1 MPPSALSASPDV
13 LSAQLRLRHSS
24 LSLESLWGSPEA
36 CLPKE
41 EARAWVLVLNTGGT
55 IGMGGTECEGLAP
68 QAKKLVKALK
78 KMPMLH
84 DEEYA
89 KATKVYD
96 SCEFADSTLVLPLSK
111 RKKRII
117 YSILEYSPLLD
128 SCNMTTD
135 DWAKIPKDLETYYER
150 YDGFVM
156 LHGTDT
162 MAYTAA
168 ALSFMCENVGK
179 TIVLTGSQVP
189 IYELRNDG
197 RSNLLG
203 ALLIAG
209 QFVIPEVGLYF
220 HHKLYRGNRVTKVD
234 TGTFDGFSSPNV
246 PPLANAEVDIKI
258 DWGIVWRANT
268 TKKFEV
274 HHTNMNRNVG
284 LLRIFP
290 GITATTVRAF
300 LQPPMEGIVLETY
313 GCGNA
318 PHNCPDLL
326 EELRQATE
334 RNVVILNC
342 TQCLRGSVAST
353 YATGQDLAHVG
364 VISGGDMTPEAS
376 LAKLSYVLGKR
387 QLTWKEKK
395 QMLGDSLRGEMS
407 SVLTGTDSSLRN
419 MKFIKVMTKFI
430 SLNCKEEL
438 GAFLPSLACAAAK
451 ADDMDALKDI
461 EEVGGNLSCED
472 YDGRTPLHVAS
483 SEGHVQLAKYLL
495 KSGASVYAKDR
506 YGATPLMNAI
516 EFRRM
521 EIIQLLRETGARLS
535 SEEMENAGTKL
546 CLLAANGDTDGL
558 MAWHLAGI
566 DLECTDYGGKTPFQV
581 VHQNEHSE
589 QISTGKVLTGFLS
602 EKKIGGLFFSFFSTH
617 VEKKQGK
624 DGIG

>member
-1 MPPSALSASPDV
+1 MAATPTPRL
-13 LSAQLRLRHSS
+13 QRLRSSS
-24 LSLESLWGSPEA
+24 LSHESLWGSPETW
-36 CLPKE
+36 PSTE

-55 IGMGGTECEGLAP
+55 IGMGGTECGRGLAP
-68 QAKKLVKALK
+68 EANKLVKALK

-89 KATKVYD
+89 KETKLYD
-96 SCEFADSTLVLPLSK
+96 SCESADSTLVLPLSK

-117 YSILEYSPLLD
+117 YRILEYSPLLD
-128 SCNMTTD
+128 SCNMTTE
-135 DWAKIPKDLETYYER
+135 DWAKIAKDLETYYEQ
-150 YDGFVM
+150 YDGFVI

-209 QFVIPEVGLYF
+209 QFIIPEVCLYF

-234 TGTFDGFSSPNV
+234 AGSFDAFSSPNL

-258 DWGIVWRANT
+258 DWGIIWRANT

-274 HHTNMNRNVG
+274 HTDMNRNVG

-290 GITATTVRAF
+290 GITAATVKAF
-300 LQPPMEGIVLETY
+300 LQPPMEGVVLETY
-313 GCGNA
+313 GSGNA
-318 PHNCPDLL
+318 PNNRPDLL
-326 EELRQATE
+326 EVLRQATEE

-342 TQCLRGSVAST
+342 TQCLRGSVALT
-353 YATGQDLAHVG
+353 YETGQDLAHVG
-364 VISGGDMTPEAS
+364 VISGGDMMPEAS

-387 QLTWKEKK
+387 QLNWKEKK
-395 QMLGDSLRGEMS
+395 KMLADNLRGEMS
-407 SVLTGTDSSLRN
+407 STLTGTQSSLRN
-419 MKFIKVMTKFI
+419 SNFIKVISKFI

-438 GAFLPSLACAAAK
+438 GALIPSLACAAAK
-451 ADDMDALKDI
+451 TGDKDALKAI

-483 SEGHVQLAKYLL
+483 SEGHVELVEYLL
-495 KSGASVYAKDR
+495 RTGASVYAKDR

-516 EFRRM
+516 EFRHM
-521 EIIQLLRETGARLS
+521 KVIQLLRETGAHLS
-535 SEEMENAGTKL
+535 SEELKDAGTKL
-546 CLLAANGDTDGL
+546 CLLAAKRDVDGL
-558 MAWHLAGI
+558 MAWHVAGV
-566 DLECTDYGGKTPFQV
+566 DMEQTDYNSRTPWQV
-581 VHQNEHSE
+581 ALQNEWN
-589 QISTGKVLTGFLS
+589 TR
-602 EKKIGGLFFSFFSTH
+602 
-617 VEKKQGK
+617 
-624 DGIG
+624 D

>member
-1 MPPSALSASPDV
+1 MEGFGEIHRADCGNPTSRCWWSLPRAGTMAAAPTPRL
-13 LSAQLRLRHSS
+13 QRLRSSS
-24 LSLESLWGSPEA
+24 LSHESLWGSPETW
-36 CLPKE
+36 PTKE
-41 EARAWVLVLNTGGT
+41 EARAHVLVLNTGGT
-55 IGMGGTECEGLAP
+55 IGMGGTECSGGLAP
-68 QAKKLVKALK
+68 EPNKLVKTLK

-89 KATKVYD
+89 IETKLYD

-117 YSILEYSPLLD
+117 YTILEYSPLLD
-128 SCNMTTD
+128 SCNMTTE
-135 DWAKIPKDLETYYER
+135 DWAKIAKDLETYYEQ
-150 YDGFVM
+150 YDGFVI

-209 QFVIPEVGLYF
+209 QFVIPEVCLYF

-234 TGTFDGFSSPNV
+234 AGSFDAFSSPNL

-258 DWGIVWRANT
+258 DWGIIWRANT

-274 HHTNMNRNVG
+274 HTNMNRNVG

-290 GITATTVRAF
+290 GITAATVKAF

-313 GCGNA
+313 GSGNA
-318 PHNCPDLL
+318 PNNRADLL
-326 EELRQATE
+326 EELRLATE

-364 VISGGDMTPEAS
+364 VISGGDMMPEAS
-376 LAKLSYVLGKR
+376 LAKLSYVLGKK
-387 QLTWKEKK
+387 QLNWKEKK
-395 QMLGDSLRGEMS
+395 KMLADNLRGEMS
-407 SVLTGTDSSLRN
+407 STLTGAQSSLRN
-419 MKFIKVMTKFI
+419 SHFIKVITKFI

-438 GAFLPSLACAAAK
+438 GALIPSLACAAAK
-451 ADDMDALKDI
+451 TGDMDALKAI

-483 SEGHVQLAKYLL
+483 SEGHVQLVEYLL
-495 KSGASVYAKDR
+495 KTGASVYAKDR

-516 EFRRM
+516 EFRHM
-521 EIIQLLRETGARLS
+521 KVIQLLRETGAHLS
-535 SEEMENAGTKL
+535 SEELKNAGTKL
-546 CLLAANGDTDGL
+546 CLLAANGDVDGL
-558 MAWHLAGI
+558 MAWHIAGV
-566 DLECTDYGGKTPFQV
+566 DMKQNDYNSRTPLQV
-581 VHQNEHSE
+581 VLQNERDTCH
-589 QISTGKVLTGFLS
+589 
-602 EKKIGGLFFSFFSTH
+602 
-617 VEKKQGK
+617 
-624 DGIG
+624 

>member
-1 MPPSALSASPDV
+1 MSATPAPRLH
-13 LSAQLRLRHSS
+13 RLRSSS
-24 LSLESLWGSPEA
+24 LSHDSLWGSPEVWPA
-36 CLPKE
+36 RE

-55 IGMGGTECEGLAP
+55 IGMGGTECGGGLAP
-68 QAKKLVKALK
+68 EANKLVEALK

-89 KATKVYD
+89 KATKLYS
-96 SCEFADSTLVLPLSK
+96 SCEFPDNTLVLPLSK
-111 RKKRII
+111 RKKRIV

-135 DWAKIPKDLETYYER
+135 DWAKIAEDLEIYYER
-150 YDGFVM
+150 YDGFVI

-162 MAYTAA
+162 MAYTAS

-209 QFVIPEVGLYF
+209 QFVIPEVCLYF

-234 TGTFDGFSSPNV
+234 TGSFDAFSSPNL

-258 DWGIVWRANT
+258 DWGIVWRPHT

-274 HHTNMNRNVG
+274 HTSMNRNVG

-290 GITATTVRAF
+290 GITAATVKAF

-318 PHNCPDLL
+318 PNNRPDLL
-326 EELRQATE
+326 EELRQAAQ

-353 YATGQDLAHVG
+353 YATGQDLGHVG

-376 LAKLSYVLGKR
+376 LAKLSYVLGKK
-387 QLTWKEKK
+387 QLSWKEKK

-407 SVLTGTDSSLRN
+407 SMLTGTQSSLRN
-419 MKFIKVMTKFI
+419 SKFIKVMTKFI

-438 GAFLPSLACAAAK
+438 RALVPSLACAAAK
-451 ADDMDALKDI
+451 TGDVDALKAI
-461 EEVGGNLSCED
+461 EEMGGCVNCED
-472 YDGRTPLHVAS
+472 YDSRTPLHVAS
-483 SEGHVQLAKYLL
+483 SEGHVQLTEYLL
-495 KSGASVYAKDR
+495 KNGASVYAKDR

-516 EFRRM
+516 KFRHM
-521 EIIQLLRETGARLS
+521 EVIQLLQKTGAHLS
-535 SEEMENAGTKL
+535 SEELESAGTNL
-546 CLLAANGDTDGL
+546 CILAAKGDLDGL
-558 MAWHLAGI
+558 MAWHLAGV
-566 DLECTDYGGKTPFQV
+566 DMEQTDYGGRTPLQV
-581 VHQNEHSE
+581 AD
-589 QISTGKVLTGFLS
+589 STKNTQVLEFLN
-602 EKKIGGLFFSFFSTH
+602 KLKMRGMFTDFNQ
-617 VEKKQGK
+617 KQ
-624 DGIG
+624 DLI

>member
-1 MPPSALSASPDV
+1 MAAASSIPQYQRQR
-13 LSAQLRLRHSS
+13 SSS
-24 LSLESLWGSPEA
+24 LSHESMWGLPEA
-36 CLPKE
+36 CPARE
-41 EARAWVLVLNTGGT
+41 EARSQVLVLNTGGT
-55 IGMGGTECEGLAP
+55 IGMGGTECDGGLAP
-68 QAKKLVKALK
+68 QMNKLVEALK

-89 KATKVYD
+89 KVMKLYD
-96 SCEFADSTLVLPLSK
+96 SCEFADNTLALPLSK

-135 DWAKIPKDLETYYER
+135 NWAKIAKDLETYYEQ
-150 YDGFVM
+150 YDGFVI

-168 ALSFMCENVGK
+168 ALSFMCKNVGK
-179 TIVLTGSQVP
+179 TIVLTGAQVP

-209 QFVIPEVGLYF
+209 QFVIPEVCLYF

-234 TGTFDGFSSPNV
+234 TGSFDAFSSPNL
-246 PPLANAEVDIKI
+246 PPLANAEVDIRI

-268 TKKFEV
+268 TKKFTV
-274 HHTNMNRNVG
+274 QTDMNRNVG

-290 GITATTVRAF
+290 GITASTVKAF
-300 LQPPMEGIVLETY
+300 LQHPMEGIVLETY

-318 PHNCPDLL
+318 PNNRPDLL

-353 YATGQDLAHVG
+353 YATGQDLAQVG

-387 QLTWKEKK
+387 HLSWKEKK
-395 QMLGDSLRGEMS
+395 KMLGDNLRGEMS
-407 SVLTGTDSSLRN
+407 SVLTGIHSSLRSS
-419 MKFIKVMTKFI
+419 KFINVMTKFI

-438 GAFLPSLACAAAK
+438 GALIPSMACAAAK
-451 ADDMDALKDI
+451 TGDLDALKAI

-472 YDGRTPLHVAS
+472 YDGRTPLHVAA
-483 SEGHVQLAKYLL
+483 SEGHVQLAEYLL

-516 EFRRM
+516 EFRHM
-521 EIIQLLRETGARLS
+521 DIIRLLRETGAHLS
-535 SEEMENAGTKL
+535 GEELKNAGTKL
-546 CLLAANGDTDGL
+546 CLLAVNGDVDGL

-566 DLECTDYGGKTPFQV
+566 DMESTDYGGRTPFQV
-581 VHQNEHSE
+581 ATDEKNIQSLDFLNQLKSRR
-589 QISTGKVLTGFLS
+589 GFS
-602 EKKIGGLFFSFFSTH
+602 K
-617 VEKKQGK
+617 
-624 DGIG
+624 

>member
-1 MPPSALSASPDV
+1 MAAASPSSR
-13 LSAQLRLRHSS
+13 LQRLRSSS
-24 LSLESLWGSPEA
+24 LSHESLWGSPEA
-36 CLPKE
+36 WPLRD
-41 EARAWVLVLNTGGT
+41 EARARVLVLNTGGT
-55 IGMGGTECEGLAP
+55 IGMGGTESDGGLAP
-68 QAKKLVKALK
+68 QMNKLVAALK

-89 KATKVYD
+89 RAAQLCE
-96 SCEFADSTLVLPLSK
+96 SSEFADNTLVLPLSK

-117 YSILEYSPLLD
+117 YTILEYSPLLD

-135 DWAKIPKDLETYYER
+135 DWAKIAKDLETYYEK
-150 YDGFVM
+150 YDGFVI

-209 QFVIPEVGLYF
+209 QFVIPEVCLYF

-234 TGTFDGFSSPNV
+234 TGSFDAFSSPNL
-246 PPLANAEVDIKI
+246 PPLANAEVDMKI

-274 HHTNMNRNVG
+274 QTEMNRNVG

-290 GITATTVRAF
+290 GITASTVKAF

-318 PHNCPDLL
+318 PNNRPDLL
-326 EELRQATE
+326 EELRQATK

-353 YATGQDLAHVG
+353 YATGQDLIHVG
-364 VISGGDMTPEAS
+364 VVSGGDMTPEAS

-387 QLTWKEKK
+387 HLSWKEKK
-395 QMLGDSLRGEMS
+395 EMLGDNLRGEMS
-407 SVLTGTDSSLRN
+407 SAFMGTHCSLGN
-419 MKFIKVMTKFI
+419 SKFLNVMAKFI
-430 SLNCKEEL
+430 SLNCKEEF
-438 GAFLPSLACAAAK
+438 GALIPSLTCAAAK
-451 ADDMDALKDI
+451 IGDLDALKAI
-461 EEVGGNLSCED
+461 EEMGGNLSCED

-483 SEGHVQLAKYLL
+483 SEGHVHLAEYLL
-495 KSGASVYAKDR
+495 KRGASVYTKDR

-516 EFRRM
+516 EFRNKDV
-521 EIIQLLRETGARLS
+521 IQLLRKTGAHLS
-535 SEEMENAGTKL
+535 SEELKHVGTKL
-546 CLLAANGDTDGL
+546 CLLTANGDVDGL
-558 MAWHLAGI
+558 MAWHLAGV
-566 DLECTDYGGKTPFQV
+566 DMQHTDYGGRTPLQV
-581 VHQNEHSE
+581 AKAAKDNQM
-589 QISTGKVLTGFLS
+589 LDFLNQL
-602 EKKIGGLFFSFFSTH
+602 KARGGVSR
-617 VEKKQGK
+617 
-624 DGIG
+624 

>member
-1 MPPSALSASPDV
+1 M
-13 LSAQLRLRHSS
+13 S
-24 LSLESLWGSPEA
+24 L
-36 CLPKE
+36 LPNIK
-41 EARAWVLVLNTGGT
+41 
-55 IGMGGTECEGLAP
+55 GLAP
-68 QAKKLVKALK
+68 AANMLVNALK
-78 KMPMLH
+78 KMPMMH
-84 DEEYA
+84 DKEYA
-89 KATKVYD
+89 QGMKLYN
-96 SCEFADSTLVLPLSK
+96 SCEFADNTLVLPLSK

-135 DWAKIPKDLETYYER
+135 DWAKIAKDLETYYEH
-150 YDGFVM
+150 YDGFVI

-209 QFVIPEVGLYF
+209 QFVIPEVCLCF

-234 TGTFDGFSSPNV
+234 TGSFDAFSSPNLS
-246 PPLANAEVDIKI
+246 PLANAEVDIKV
-258 DWGIVWRANT
+258 DWGIVWRAST

-274 HHTNMNRNVG
+274 HTNMNRNVG

-290 GITATTVRAF
+290 GITAATVKAF
-300 LQPPMEGIVLETY
+300 LQHPMEGIVLETY

-318 PHNCPDLL
+318 PNNRPDLL
-326 EELRQATE
+326 EELRKATE

-376 LAKLSYVLGKR
+376 LAKLSYVLGKK

-395 QMLGDSLRGEMS
+395 QMLGDNLRGEMS
-407 SVLTGTDSSLRN
+407 SMLTGIQSSLRN
-419 MKFIKVMTKFI
+419 SKFIKVMTKFI

-438 GAFLPSLACAAAK
+438 GSLIPSLACAAAK
-451 ADDMDALKDI
+451 TGEMDALKDI
-461 EEVGGNLSCED
+461 EEMGGNLNCED
-472 YDGRTPLHVAS
+472 YDGCTPLHVAS
-483 SEGHVQLAKYLL
+483 REGHLQLVEYLL

-506 YGATPLMNAI
+506 YGVTPLMNAI
-516 EFRRM
+516 EFRHM
-521 EIIQLLRETGARLS
+521 EVIQLLRQTGAHLS
-535 SEEMENAGTKL
+535 REELEDAGTKL
-546 CLLAANGDTDGL
+546 CLLSAKGDVGGL
-558 MAWHLAGI
+558 KAWHLAGV
-566 DLECTDYGGKTPFQV
+566 DMEQTDYGGRTPLQIGEMAKNTQVLELLNNLKTMKG
-581 VHQNEHSE
+581 S
-589 QISTGKVLTGFLS
+589 SK
-602 EKKIGGLFFSFFSTH
+602 
-617 VEKKQGK
+617 
-624 DGIG
+624 